1 MSLFFG
7 TSTGETIKP
16 GFVSPTVRVLGK
28 TKQPSDAVDFI
39 FAGAG
44 NDVVAGGGGN
54 DFAFLGA
61 GNDTFEWNTGDGSD
75 TVDGQSGLDRLLFN
89 GAGSGETIAV
99 SAQGNLARVTDT
111 AGSVSM
117 TLANIEQIVVS
128 ALGGDDTIN
137 ASGLAAGRVQLTL
150 DGGAGN
156 DTVVGS
162 QGADLILGGSGNDL
176 VKGGRGDDAALL
188 GAGDDIFVSN
198 PGDGSDVVEGQADND
213 TMLFNRANVSENF
226 DISANGER
234 VRFTRNVANITMDL
248 NDVERIDVTA
258 LGGADYVVIHDL
270 TGTDVG
276 EVDIDLGASPGGVT
290 GDGQADSVTIQG
302 GNGQEFIDIIANGN
316 SVAVVG
322 ASAFVSIRTA
332 EAGDTLAVQGLGG
345 DDRISASTVP
355 ATSMSLTLDGG
366 VGDDTIFG
374 GQGADRLIGG
384 DGDDFVVGGRG
395 DDVALLGAGD
405 DIFVWNPGDGS
416 DVVEGQAG
424 TDVLLF
430 NGANASE
437 NIDISANGERVR
449 FFRDVAN
456 VSMDLNDVERIR
468 FGAFGGVDNIVI
480 GDLGGTDVKR
490 VEISLI
496 GGSGQA
502 NDGQQDRV
510 VANGSAGADTV
521 TVVTTNGETIVS
533 GLAAEVRITGVDGGL
548 DRLDLNGNA
557 GSDVIDAS
565 GLAANSLKLTASGG
579 LGADMLIGSAG
590 DDLFLGG
597 DGNDVAFMG
606 AGDDTFV
613 WNPGDDNDTLE
624 GQAGFDTM
632 DFNGANV
639 SESIDISADGERVR
653 FFRNVANVTM
663 DLNDVEKI
671 DITALGGMDTIV
683 VNDLS
688 GTDTTEVLIDLAETL
703 GGTAG
708 DGQVDDVTTNGTNG
722 SDAVTVTANGTTAS
736 ITGLAARVNVPHFE
750 SSKDQITVN
759 TLGGDDFVHA
769 STLSADAPLLVV
781 DTGAGDDAALGGA
794 GNDVLS
800 GGAGDDVLDGGA
812 GNDVLTGGDG
822 DDVLLGGEGDDVPDG
837 GAGDDVLIGGG
848 GNDIFLNGE
857 VVIQASRRART
868 ASTCAPW
875 PGTSTFDGS

>member
-176 VKGGRGDDAALL
+176 VKGGRGDDA
-188 GAGDDIFVSN
+188 
-198 PGDGSDVVEGQADND
+198 
-213 TMLFNRANVSENF
+213 
-226 DISANGER
+226 
-234 VRFTRNVANITMDL
+234 
-248 NDVERIDVTA
+248 
-258 LGGADYVVIHDL
+258 
-270 TGTDVG
+270 
-276 EVDIDLGASPGGVT
+276 
-290 GDGQADSVTIQG
+290 
-302 GNGQEFIDIIANGN
+302 
-316 SVAVVG
+316 
-322 ASAFVSIRTA
+322 
-332 EAGDTLAVQGLGG
+332 
-345 DDRISASTVP
+345 
-355 ATSMSLTLDGG
+355 
-366 VGDDTIFG
+366 
-374 GQGADRLIGG
+374 
-384 DGDDFVVGGRG
+384 
-395 DDVALLGAGD
+395 ALLGAGD

-688 GTDTTEVLIDLAETL
+688 GTDTTEVLIDLAGTL

-857 VVIQASRRART
+857 VVIQGFQAGADRIDLRALAGNIDFRWVMNH
-868 ASTCAPW
+868 AQEI
-875 PGTSTFDGS
+875 DGSVVLDLGAEHMTLADVSLASLHADDFLL